1 MTQVNF
7 YQLTEQDGTGFDA
20 SPMAVLA
27 CDLVARCYGEKKRL
41 TVLCTD
47 QAQAEVFSDLLWQ
60 HPPERFIAHNIAGE
74 GPQGG
79 APVEVTW
86 GNQSAIRSVVVN
98 LAALQIPNPERYHT
112 IYDFVPVA
120 EADKISARQ
129 RYALFKRAGCQM
141 AFFNASDI
149 TNI

>member
-27 CDLVARCYGEKKRL
+27 CELVSRCYGEKKRL
-41 TVLCTD
+41 TRLSWD
-47 QAQAEVFSDLLWQ
+47 QARADVYSGLLWQ

-86 GNQSAIRSVVVN
+86 GNQSAIRSIVVN

-129 RYALFKRAGCQM
+129 RYAWFKRAGCQM

-149 TNI
+149 TNV